1 MPDVN
6 GCPLPDD
13 LYYDVDNQL
22 WYREGEGGLVEVG
35 ITAVA
40 AAMAGQVLAVTPK
53 RAARRLEAG
62 QACAVVE
69 SGKVVGSARVAFAG
83 LVERSNEPLMDRPA
97 LINKDPYGAGWL
109 VVMRPDD
116 WAAAKSR
123 LIAGAEVAE
132 PYRAK
137 MQAEGFEGCAPI
149 PSPLEGE
156 GRGGGPSAPR

>member
-1 MPDVN
+1 MPIVN
-6 GCPLPDD
+6 GCSLPDD
-13 LYYDVDNQL
+13 LYYDVENQL
-22 WYREGEGGLVEVG
+22 WYRDLGDGLVEIG

-53 RAARRLEAG
+53 RAGRRLDAQ

-83 LVERSNEPLMDRPA
+83 LVERSNEPLMDRPS

-116 WAAAKSR
+116 WTAAKAM
-123 LIAGAEVAE
+123 LIRGMEVADA
-132 PYRAK
+132 YRAK
-137 MQAEGFEGCAPI
+137 MAAEDFAGCEPF
-149 PSPLEGE
+149 
-156 GRGGGPSAPR
+156 